1 MLKNLPISM
10 EKFTSKIQYA
20 LPIMIIVFRAVVMI
34 ECQKQVDEQPTP
46 LAPPRVEIATL
57 DVRGEDVW
65 GFELPNLAGNTVQL
79 SDFAGNVVVLN
90 FFGTWCEPCGKE
102 MPSLEK
108 AFQRNKERGLVV
120 LGIAADPEGTKT
132 VSPFLEE
139 YNVTF
144 PVLLD
149 PKSEVFSRYFVRA
162 IPVTYLL
169 DRQGRI
175 ATMYRGE
182 ADWSSDEAQVLLEHL
197 LKDPL
202 EDLEAALEN
211 RG

>member
-1 MLKNLPISM
+1 MNM
-10 EKFTSKIQYA
+10 EKLASKIQYA
-20 LPIMIIVFRAVVMI
+20 LPILIIALVVVVMI
-34 ECQKQVDEQPTP
+34 ERQKQVGEQPTP
-46 LAPPRVEIATL
+46 LAPPGMDVSTL

-65 GFELPNLAGNTVQL
+65 GFELPDLAGNPVRL

-108 AFQRNKERGLVV
+108 AYQRDKERGLVV
-120 LGIAADPEGTKT
+120 LGIAADPEGAKT

-169 DRQGRI
+169 DRQGHI

-182 ADWSSDEAQVLLEHL
+182 ADWNSDEARVLLDHL
-197 LKDPL
+197 LQEPIEEL
-202 EDLEAALEN
+202 ESAVDN
-211 RG
+211 NG